1 MMGTGNTGGTFLTP
15 QPARFYTV
23 VCAAAFKS
31 LRDATSTA
39 FNQTTKLLLNAG
51 ACGGA
56 PGITLL
62 QMAISAAIGGA
73 SPFGLRLTEYTPLPN
88 REAAYDTAVL
98 GALVTAGIGTLNAC
112 IGLMHVSLVMVLR
125 STEPALVLVLAHCML
140 PASQLPS
147 PAKAAAILPV
157 VVGAALSASGAHAP
171 SASGIAL
178 ALVCNGCSALRG
190 IQSKRI
196 GAKFKTDP
204 SSEWFHICVSG
215 TALQTAYILASDL
228 VFAIPLPRAD
238 AAAARAG
245 NHRPRVGRR
254 LLRAHAAQ
262 LALPRPHV
270 GSLPLA
276 LQLAA
281 PTGHHPGGAALR
293 ADGVLAAQQLRHRL
307 RVRRCGAVRPA
318 LMAPA
323 TRATWAHALLLR
335 ARLVEFGLSDML
347 TSVKR
352 WTGPQCRLGWAETE
366 NGSSVGDPAVFEHA
380 GDNKLLLAVSTLD
393 TTLLTR
399 TTDGRWLGTKWPW
412 TSGAARPTA
421 GAAVAPRDTVALLRS
436 DACVRNTRG
445 WRTATRL
452 HVQPS
457 CGRAQH
463 VRRGQR
469 FSDPGVPGAAIGHDT
484 LHRRQRSRSL
494 AQNHLRAAVRAPAS
508 TLDFLYNF

>member
-1 MMGTGNTGGTFLTP
+1 MMGTGNTGGTFLT
-15 QPARFYTV
+15 RFYTV
-23 VCAAAFKS
+23 VCAAFKS
-31 LRDATSTA
+31 LRDATSIA

-228 VFAIPLPRAD
+228 VFATPLPTLPPRA
-238 AAAARAG
+238 
-245 NHRPRVGRR
+245 
-254 LLRAHAAQ
+254 
-262 LALPRPHV
+262 LATTA
-270 GSLPLA
+270 LA
-276 LQLAA
+276 S
-281 PTGHHPGGAALR
+281 GAAYF
-293 ADGVLAAQQLRHRL
+293 AHMQLSWL
-307 RVRRCGAVRPA
+307 C
-318 LMAPA
+318 
-323 TRATWAHALLLR
+323 
-335 ARLVEFGLSDML
+335 
-347 TSVKR
+347 
-352 WTGPQCRLGWAETE
+352 LGRM
-366 NGSSVGDPAVFEHA
+366 
-380 GDNKLLLAVSTLD
+380 LAVSHSLCNS
-393 TTLLTR
+393 LR
-399 TTDGRWLGTKWPW
+399 
-412 TSGAARPTA
+412 RPVTILA
-421 GAAVAPRDTVALLRS
+421 ALLYAPMAFS
-436 DACVRNTRG
+436 PLN
-445 WRTATRL
+445 
-452 HVQPS
+452 S
-457 CGRAQH
+457 CGIAFAC
-463 VRRGQR
+463 G
-469 FSDPGVPGAAIGHDT
+469 GA
-484 LHRRQRSRSL
+484 
-494 AQNHLRAAVRAPAS
+494 V
-508 TLDFLYNF
+508 LYGLL